1 VGGSRTAPTRQ
12 QTLRATLDWSH
23 GLLSAAAQT
32 VFQRLAAFSG
42 SWSCLVVGAL
52 LVASLFNAGV
62 TNGTA
67 GVEDTA
73 ATGIRPWLDLAQFGE
88 SGIHEGSNRSRYV
101 QFGNCDLIFVQALY
115 AGQNTWVRQMVRQCA
130 DVLP

>member
-1 VGGSRTAPTRQ
+1 MGGSRTAPTRQ

-23 GLLSAAAQT
+23 GL
-32 VFQRLAAFSG
+32 
-42 SWSCLVVGAL
+42 GAL